1 MTLFHPHTSI
11 KFIMKNNIV
20 KLIVIIATSISS
32 LTMDANNTKVLAKP
46 APIQNSEAATF
57 IGSILK
63 AQEKYTNDN
72 KHRGK
77 YAPNLRILKI
87 SPESRNYRYKYK
99 ITSDGTVVIGIPKK
113 RGLKSYI
120 GTGISWNG
128 GGAENAILISGICS
142 SVKPSQIPPS
152 EPIFRL
158 NTDSPYSSCQEGT
171 IKVCGQNDSPC
182 F

>member
-1 MTLFHPHTSI
+1 
-11 KFIMKNNIV
+11 MKNNIV
-20 KLIVIIATSISS
+20 KIVVIIATSISS
-32 LTMDANNTKVLAKP
+32 LTVDANNTKILANP
-46 APIQNSEAATF
+46 ASIKNSEAAIF

-77 YAPNLRILKI
+77 YAPNLRVLKI

-99 ITSDGTVVIGIPKK
+99 ITSDETVVIGIPKR

-120 GTGISWNG
+120 GTGISWSG
-128 GGAENAILISGICS
+128 GENAILISGICS
-142 SVKPSQIPPS
+142 SVKPSQLPPL
-152 EPIFRL
+152 EPTFKL
-158 NTDSPYSSCQEGT
+158 NTDFPHSSCQEGT
-171 IKVCGQNDSPC
+171 IKVCGQNESPC